1 MGGKWDIFKSRFVKD
16 GMALVGGNAWAQGI
30 AFAAYLVLTRLY
42 TPEDFG
48 LYNIFYSYID
58 VLIIVSTFKYEMA
71 VVVADND
78 REAAAVS
85 RLALRINTVVSLL
98 LLTVSLVCYFLFPFS
113 VFNYSFSLLIAPMVF
128 FCGTSRVYTALINR
142 FRRFRQIALSEV
154 SGATCGVV
162 SKVLLGLP
170 RLATTAWH
178 ALGLS
183 LGTVLGRAAANIN
196 LLLCRR
202 RLALPTDTTGD
213 ERRAAGRKFRNF
225 PLFTMPK
232 DLINSFSYNLPF
244 LWLALYFDKAEV
256 GLFALALTCTFRPV
270 NVFNSAFERLMYVRV
285 AEKVRAHQT
294 IRADIVRFFKYVN
307 IVALPLFVA
316 AFFWGDSL
324 LGFLF
329 GGRWA
334 DSGYYL
340 RCLLPWVYVML
351 TSSSLMFMS
360 SVFGRQRTEFGF
372 YLVLLLLRVVAVVV
386 GICSGNFRLAILLF
400 SMAGMAV
407 SAALLVWYFR
417 LMAHYENK
425 EV

>member
-1 MGGKWDIFKSRFVKD
+1 MVR
-16 GMALVGGNAWAQGI
+16 Q
-30 AFAAYLVLTRLY
+30 AAVLA
-42 TPEDFG
+42 
-48 LYNIFYSYID
+48 
-58 VLIIVSTFKYEMA
+58 VLL
-71 VVVADND
+71 
-78 REAAAVS
+78 AAAV
-85 RLALRINTVVSLL
+85 RDARTRTVPNAYPVMAAA
-98 LLTVSLVCYFLFPFS
+98 CC
-113 VFNYSFSLLIAPMVF
+113 LIPPV
-128 FCGTSRVYTALINR
+128 TA
-142 FRRFRQIALSEV
+142 SP
-154 SGATCGVV
+154 GGVV
-162 SKVLLGLP
+162 
-170 RLATTAWH
+170 A
-178 ALGLS
+178 
-183 LGTVLGRAAANIN
+183 
-196 LLLCRR
+196 
-202 RLALPTDTTGD
+202 
-213 ERRAAGRKFRNF
+213 
-225 PLFTMPK
+225 
-232 DLINSFSYNLPF
+232 
-244 LWLALYFDKAEV
+244 
-256 GLFALALTCTFRPV
+256 
-270 NVFNSAFERLMYVRV
+270 
-285 AEKVRAHQT
+285 
-294 IRADIVRFFKYVN
+294 
-307 IVALPLFVA
+307 ALPLFVA

>member
-1 MGGKWDIFKSRFVKD
+1 M
-16 GMALVGGNAWAQGI
+16 
-30 AFAAYLVLTRLY
+30 
-42 TPEDFG
+42 
-48 LYNIFYSYID
+48 
-58 VLIIVSTFKYEMA
+58 
-71 VVVADND
+71 
-78 REAAAVS
+78 
-85 RLALRINTVVSLL
+85 
-98 LLTVSLVCYFLFPFS
+98 
-113 VFNYSFSLLIAPMVF
+113 
-128 FCGTSRVYTALINR
+128 
-142 FRRFRQIALSEV
+142 
-154 SGATCGVV
+154 
-162 SKVLLGLP
+162 
-170 RLATTAWH
+170 
-178 ALGLS
+178 
-183 LGTVLGRAAANIN
+183 
-196 LLLCRR
+196 
-202 RLALPTDTTGD
+202 
-213 ERRAAGRKFRNF
+213 
-225 PLFTMPK
+225 
-232 DLINSFSYNLPF
+232 
-244 LWLALYFDKAEV
+244 
-256 GLFALALTCTFRPV
+256 
-270 NVFNSAFERLMYVRV
+270 RV

-372 YLVLLLLRVVAVVV
+372 YLVLLLLVVAVVV